1 MERLAVCLWYGYKN
15 ESRESQY
22 LDFLA
27 ACDSLRQDLCYRNI
41 TSTTLRDP
49 QRGIYFMFG
58 VYKVRQCGDNFSLR
72 TEHNELLPLSID
84 DLVKIASKNNFA
96 VGYINRLEDVW
107 QP

>member
-1 MERLAVCLWYGYKN
+1 
-15 ESRESQY
+15 
-22 LDFLA
+22 
-27 ACDSLRQDLCYRNI
+27 
-41 TSTTLRDP
+41 
-49 QRGIYFMFG
+49 MFG